1 MTKSVFRTAI
11 WLSFALLLAALA
23 ISVWGDTRSAGPLYI
38 LFFILLAV
46 GFQGYDILKGF
57 SYTAVIFA
65 AVATALCYPY
75 YFIELNGFKFA
86 VLISP
91 LIQIIM
97 FGMGTSMSFH
107 DFAGVVKMPKGVL
120 IGVVSHFI
128 IMPLIGFTL
137 ASLSGFQPEIAA
149 GIILIGCSPNGMASN
164 VISYLA
170 KANLAL
176 SVTITAIS
184 TMLAP
189 LLTPLLMHLLAGA
202 FIKID
207 IMDMMFDI
215 FRMVIIPILAGL
227 IFNRLFSGKAA
238 WVDKVMPLISM
249 AGIAFIIVIITAAGH
264 NSLLSI
270 GPELVLLVLLHNISG
285 YTLGYWSGRLFKMN
299 EKDCRTIA
307 IEVGMQNG
315 GLASGLAKA
324 MGKIATVGLAP
335 AIFGPLMNVTG
346 SILASYWHRK
356 PPVDRAV
363 KIGVCVLFACLLTGQ
378 MHAQQ
383 IVIPKDQLISLTARW
398 KGDRFA
404 DGRPKVSDSLIRRLA
419 NISLEDAWQYLQNQG
434 YNNQFESGWKII
446 HPEKA
451 LVGRVVT
458 AQYMPSRPDVDSII
472 RAKGKA
478 EGRIGASNSWPIDV
492 LKTGDVYVA
501 DGFSKVINGTLIGD
515 NLGNSIYA
523 KTHTGVIFDAG
534 VRDLQG
540 LTAID
545 GFTGFVRG
553 FDPSF
558 LKDVTMTGINYPIR
572 IGRAIALPG
581 DLVLGREEGVVFIPA
596 HMAEKTIVYCEFI
609 ALKDEFGHA
618 RLRSGTYTPGQID
631 ASWTDDIRNDF
642 LQWLKDNPSKVP
654 MTKQQLDDYMKER
667 TW

>member
-1 MTKSVFRTAI
+1 
-11 WLSFALLLAALA
+11 
-23 ISVWGDTRSAGPLYI
+23 
-38 LFFILLAV
+38 
-46 GFQGYDILKGF
+46 
-57 SYTAVIFA
+57 
-65 AVATALCYPY
+65 
-75 YFIELNGFKFA
+75 
-86 VLISP
+86 
-91 LIQIIM
+91 
-97 FGMGTSMSFH
+97 
-107 DFAGVVKMPKGVL
+107 MPKGVL
-120 IGVVSHFI
+120 IGVSSHFI

-137 ASLSGFQPEIAA
+137 ASVSGFQPEIAA

-189 LLTPLLMHLLAGA
+189 LLTPLLMNLLAGA
-202 FIKID
+202 FIKINVT
-207 IMDMMFDI
+207 DMMSDI
-215 FRMVIIPILAGL
+215 FKMVIIPIVAGL
-227 IFNRLFSGKAA
+227 IFNRLTRGKAA

-249 AGIAFIIVIITAAGH
+249 AGIAFIIVIITAAGRD
-264 NSLLSI
+264 SLLNI
-270 GPELVLLVLLHNISG
+270 GPQLVLLVLLHNLSG
-285 YTLGYWSGRLFKMN
+285 YTLGYWSGRLFKMS

-356 PPVDRAV
+356 PPVDKPPVSKAV
-363 KIGVCVLFACLLTGQ
+363 KVGICFMAVFLVTSRLQ
-378 MHAQQ
+378 AQQ
-383 IVIPKDQLISLTARW
+383 IVMPKDQLITLTARW
-398 KGDRFA
+398 KGERYA

-446 HPEKA
+446 HPEKTLA
-451 LVGRVVT
+451 GRVVT
-458 AQYMPSRPDVDSII
+458 AQFMPSRPDVDSII

-492 LKTGDVYVA
+492 LQTGDVYVA

-523 KTHTGVIFDAG
+523 KTHTGVVFDAG

-540 LTAID
+540 LQAID
-545 GFTGFVRG
+545 GFSGFVRG

-558 LKDVTMTGINYPIR
+558 LKDVTMTGINYPVR

-581 DLVLGREEGVVFIPA
+581 DLVLGKEEGIVFIPA

-618 RLRSGTYTPGQID
+618 RLKSGTYTPGQID
-631 ASWTDDIRNDF
+631 ASWSEAIRNDF

-654 MTKQQLDDYMKER
+654 MTKQQLDDLMKER